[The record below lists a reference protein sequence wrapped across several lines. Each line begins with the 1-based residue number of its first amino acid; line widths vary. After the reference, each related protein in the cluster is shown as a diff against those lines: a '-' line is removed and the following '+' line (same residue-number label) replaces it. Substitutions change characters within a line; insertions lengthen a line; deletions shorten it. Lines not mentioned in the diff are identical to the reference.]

1 MGLDTAEGLFFYE
14 LGVLRD
20 AEKTGG
26 QMLGW
31 IAGHVQHGDL
41 KRALREEEKASE
53 RQSENIMACLRALG
67 AAPLETPS
75 TTIEGIRKR
84 LEQFLGLQPAPDVLD
99 LFALGTAI
107 RFMHFAITGYQNM
120 VDWTSVMGETECVQ
134 NLQTNLAQKEQGV
147 ETLERISHQL
157 SRQVLTPA

>member
-14 LGVLRD
+14 MGVLRD
-20 AEKTGG
+20 AEKAGG

-31 IAGHVQHGDL
+31 IAGHVQHSEL
-41 KRALREEEKASE
+41 KRTLCEEEKASG
-53 RQSENIMACLRALG
+53 RQSENILLCMRALG

-84 LEQFLGLQPAPDVLD
+84 LEQFIALRPAPDVLD

-107 RFMHFAITGYQNM
+107 RFMHFAITSYQSL
-120 VDWTSVMGETECVQ
+120 VDWTSVMGETECVRY
-134 NLQTNLAQKEQGV
+134 LQTNLAQKEQGV
-147 ETLERISHQL
+147 EALERISHQL
-157 SRQVLTPA
+157 SREVLTPV